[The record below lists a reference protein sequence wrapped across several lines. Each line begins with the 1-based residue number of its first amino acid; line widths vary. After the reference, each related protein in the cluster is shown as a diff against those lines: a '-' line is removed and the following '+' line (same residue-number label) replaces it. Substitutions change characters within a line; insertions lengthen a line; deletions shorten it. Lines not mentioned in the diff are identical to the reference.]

1 MKLRFLSER
10 EIDFKQSYSRKRM
23 YVHRPCE
30 QNDTKHRVSLIDFKY
45 FIGVATC
52 RYSEGRSDGRVHPT
66 RLGLAFKVFLSP
78 RLLLLLSHFRR
89 LEISSI
95 SMLRRV
101 LKMPLSLSFRMSVSS
116 ASERINR
123 KESAESL

>member
-95 SMLRRV
+95 SSVTTRV
-101 LKMPLSLSFRMSVSS
+101 KNATVAFVSDVGVIR
-116 ASERINR
+116 E
-123 KESAESL
+123 